1 MNFINWFNIG
11 LTLDVL
17 GKILL
22 GITVLTVHQH
32 VLKEHRIDADVLL
45 SMKREQ
51 FLGSLGI
58 LLIIVGYVLQL
69 LFHV

>member
-1 MNFINWFNIG
+1 MNWFNVG

-22 GITVLTVHQH
+22 GVTVLTVHRH
-32 VLKEHRIDADVLL
+32 VIREHKIDADVLF

-51 FLGSLGI
+51 ILGLFGI
-58 LLIIVGYVLQL
+58 LLIVAGYILQL

>member
-1 MNFINWFNIG
+1 MNWFNVG

-22 GITVLTVHQH
+22 GVTVLSVHQH
-32 VLKEHRIDADVLL
+32 VLKEHKIDADVLL

-51 FLGSLGI
+51 TLGLFGI
-58 LLIIVGYVLQL
+58 LLIVAGYILQL